1 MFILLA
7 RDPGA
12 PLLVEAWA
20 VGRLKDIERGL
31 RPDTDMSMVSEA
43 QQCAA
48 NMRKW
53 RTDNDGAWRKPSPSP
68 APHAGVTEGSLLG
81 WNSTSN
87 ARFEVK
93 LRDYCDNLQ
102 GQIGSEIEALIKS
115 GKCDEYYALGAAVL
129 RIPIVKSLIE
139 FAAST
144 AALAR
149 PPSAVGEEEIAR
161 VLYEAEYDADEY
173 PWSNRKP
180 SEKALYYQQAR
191 AVFALIE
198 RRS

>member
-1 MFILLA
+1 MGSKNNPGDFDCYANALPDEPMFILLA

-68 APHAGVTEGSLLG
+68 APHAGVTEEMVEAALDHYSRRDLESP
-81 WNSTSN
+81 STWMY
-87 ARFEVK
+87 K
-93 LRDYCDNLQ
+93 
-102 GQIGSEIEALIKS
+102 AL
-115 GKCDEYYALGAAVL
+115 
-129 RIPIVKSLIE
+129 
-139 FAAST
+139 T
-144 AALAR
+144 AALQSR
-149 PPSAVGEEEIAR
+149 PASAVGEEEIAR